1 MARNRIAKGN
11 LGFVARLGDFR
22 LHGQAEGRRFGPETI
37 QRVPHMAEKSF
48 ALQIYTQAS
57 KVFESSAVT
66 SVVFPAE
73 DGKMGVLTNHA
84 PMLATLGEG
93 IVRITNVSG
102 EERSFRIGG
111 GFFEVTEN
119 KATILTDHFYG
130 EA

>member
-1 MARNRIAKGN
+1 
-11 LGFVARLGDFR
+11 
-22 LHGQAEGRRFGPETI
+22 
-37 QRVPHMAEKSF
+37 MAEKSF